1 MNKTVYP
8 DLAGKIAVVTG
19 ANGGIGQATVRALA
33 EQGVQV
39 VATDINPS
47 AVFDIAT
54 SVHYRMLDVTSVG
67 ALHTLADDVVSQ
79 HGKLDIWVN
88 NAGTLS
94 RSPAL
99 ELSAEAW
106 QTTFDINLKGTFFG
120 AQAAAR
126 HMAKAG
132 TGAIIN
138 LSSYAGVKA
147 RPNCAD
153 YAAAKAGVAH
163 LTQCLSLEWSP
174 LGIRVNAIAPG
185 YIETPMSSWMHA
197 DPQAYQV
204 YMERTPARRLGQPDE
219 IAATVAYLASES
231 ASYVTGHVMM
241 VDGGISLA

>member
-1 MNKTVYP
+1 MYP
-8 DLAGKIAVVTG
+8 DLSGKIAVVTG
-19 ANGGIGQATVRALA
+19 ANGSIGRATVLGLLAQGAL
-33 EQGVQV
+33 V
-39 VATDINPS
+39 VATDIAAESN
-47 AVFDIAT
+47 FDVIAG
-54 SVHYRMLDVTSVG
+54 VQYRQLDVTLVE
-67 ALHTLADDVVSQ
+67 ALRELSDRVAREHE
-79 HGKLDIWVN
+79 KLDIWVN

-94 RSPAL
+94 RGPAL
-99 ELSAEAW
+99 DLSPELW
-106 QTTFDINLKGTFFG
+106 DRTFAINLKGTFFG

-132 TGAIIN
+132 AGVIIN

-197 DPQAYQV
+197 DPQTYQTYV
-204 YMERTPARRLGQPDE
+204 EKTPSRRIGQPSE
-219 IAATVAYLASES
+219 IAAAVAYLASES

-241 VDGGISLA
+241 VDGGISIA

>member
-138 LSSYAGVKA
+138 LSSYA
-147 RPNCAD
+147 
-153 YAAAKAGVAH
+153 AAKAGVAH

-219 IAATVAYLASES
+219 IAAAVAYLASES